1 MNRSATPNTL
11 SDFEKDLLASVR
23 QALAGDTSNAIVH
36 TPDDIADIKR
46 RGRPVGS
53 TKSPA
58 TLRIDTEALNRWR
71 SSGKGW
77 QTRAAQVLAQH
88 APTQG

>member
-1 MNRSATPNTL
+1 ML
-11 SDFEKDLLASVR
+11 SDLGLR
-23 QALAGDTSNAIVH
+23 QSLQQARDGVFAQSYSPA
-36 TPDDIADIKR
+36 DIAVIAELKR
-46 RGRPVGS
+46 RGRPVG
-53 TKSPA
+53 TNKSPA

-88 APTQG
+88 APNQLAG